1 MEKYFVLILIF
12 FIVSCSKDDEQVIS
26 KVDEQAIHE
35 NGPSFNIRYCEILI
49 GNLDIS
55 SGSIE
60 AEVFGTQG
68 CSDCPQELWEE
79 LDADQIKNDSNAIF
93 VDLNGPRYSI
103 MDDASGS
110 VFDEDCTE
118 NFNNISMRRLAS
130 ISIDL
135 ASANSNS
142 DYIPYP
148 VARSTVFNF
157 YKGSRIYVLEN
168 LEGNCYVMQ
177 SFSNIVDQDLQ
188 LEDLENLGL
197 RLNLPSGWSYKSV
210 VLSEQLDVASIDGS
224 AEIVVDDLRNTYQL
238 IDSGCVE

>member
-1 MEKYFVLILIF
+1 MEKYFFLILIIF
-12 FIVSCSKDDEQVIS
+12 TASCSKDNE
-26 KVDEQAIHE
+26 EPIHE
-35 NGPSFNIRYCEILI
+35 NGPSFNIRYCEILM
-49 GNLDIS
+49 GNLDFS

-60 AEVFGTQG
+60 AEVLGTQG

-79 LDADQIKNDSNAIF
+79 LDADSIKDDYNAVF

-110 VFDEDCTE
+110 VFVEDCNE
-118 NFNNISMRRLAS
+118 SFNNIPMKRLAS

-142 DYIPYP
+142 NYAPYQ

-168 LEGNCYVMQ
+168 PEGKCYIMQ
-177 SFSNIVDQDLQ
+177 SFSNIVDQNLQ
-188 LEDLENLGL
+188 LEELENLGV

-210 VLSEQLDVASIDGS
+210 VLLEQLDVASIDGS